1 MIRENTI
8 FYPDQ
13 AKSTDVLMSH
23 MGKENKFLS
32 ENNMDKNS
40 PKNWSDCLV
49 KIARNKDALAFKQ
62 LFEYFA
68 PRVKSFL
75 IKSGGSEN
83 QAEESMQEAMATVWQ
98 KASMYDPSKASAST
112 WIFTIARN
120 KQLDAIRKINRPE
133 PEDLPWME
141 TEQNDAR
148 DAIIVQEEQY
158 NLALAVAKLPD
169 KNKELIE
176 KAFYG
181 DLSHSEIAKLTKLP
195 LGTVK
200 SRIRLS
206 IDRLRKEL
214 GKKLQ

>member
-1 MIRENTI
+1 MISQNNISYESNSNSSGAIIPRTEME
-8 FYPDQ
+8 Q
-13 AKSTDVLMSH
+13 KLV
-23 MGKENKFLS
+23 S
-32 ENNMDKNS
+32 EDIMKITPLN
-40 PKNWSDCLV
+40 NWSDCLE
-49 KIARNKDALAFKQ
+49 KISKNKDEEAFKK

-75 IKSGGSEN
+75 LKSGGSEN
-83 QAEESMQEAMATVWQ
+83 QAEESTQEALATVWQ
-98 KASMYDPSKASAST
+98 KAHLFDPLKASAST

-133 PEDLPWME
+133 PEELPWMSL
-141 TEQNDAR
+141 EQSDAR
-148 DAIIVQEEQY
+148 DAIILQEEQ
-158 NLALAVAKLPD
+158 NSLALAVSKLP
-169 KNKELIE
+169 KKQRGLIE

-181 DLSHSEIAKLTKLP
+181 DLSHSEIADITKLP

-206 IDRLRKEL
+206 IDRLRREL